1 MSNLC
6 LFNKKGWEKISDLA
20 ELLNVKLML
29 IQSESVKN
37 FRRKKLIT
45 NTYAYRQTPVDSR
58 RYPSSIKRR
67 KWEKKK
73 N

>member
-6 LFNKKGWEKISDLA
+6 LFNQKGCEKISNLA

-37 FRRKKLIT
+37 LKKKKSYLDT
-45 NTYAYRQTPVDSR
+45 QKFMHRQTPVDSR
-58 RYPSSIKRR
+58 RYSSPIRMR
-67 KWEKKK
+67 K
-73 N
+73 